1 MPRKP
6 IRRDACSIRRAGR
19 EPYVRGSERFEIKGS
34 RGAIEDTKTA
44 RGTAPLLAILR
55 IVAGWPIA
63 FF

>member
-1 MPRKP
+1 
-6 IRRDACSIRRAGR
+6 
-19 EPYVRGSERFEIKGS
+19 VRGSERFEIKGS

>member
-1 MPRKP
+1 MHHSSRS
-6 IRRDACSIRRAGR
+6 RR
-19 EPYVRGSERFEIKGS
+19 EPYVRGSEGFWMKGS
-34 RGAIEDTKTA
+34 HGAIEDTKTA